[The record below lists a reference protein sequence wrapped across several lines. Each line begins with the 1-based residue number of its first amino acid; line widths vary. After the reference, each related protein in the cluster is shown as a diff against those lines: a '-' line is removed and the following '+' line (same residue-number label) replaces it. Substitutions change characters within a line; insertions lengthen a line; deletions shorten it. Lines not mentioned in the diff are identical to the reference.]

1 MELIAEQNAEEGGD
15 DPGEDFRRGENLVF
29 NCFCDDSV
37 ETNPVKSLGSSHA
50 KLKEFP
56 IDAPG
61 EVVTED
67 HVEETRDRY
76 GTLSELNNPVENV
89 PETAIS
95 C

>member
-1 MELIAEQNAEEGGD
+1 
-15 DPGEDFRRGENLVF
+15 
-29 NCFCDDSV
+29 
-37 ETNPVKSLGSSHA
+37 LGSSHA